1 MMLIL
6 SPTKAVFSAL
16 AITVFLLLVSSS
28 KAHESSESCLN
39 ETAIIQSNAGVASA
53 IEAAINGTLTLEDPL
68 TCSSGSSTLTCSY
81 DFEAASSNLESACA
95 AAGGQYVEY
104 GQDVIT
110 LTCQVAAN
118 GTSTEVTYVFTNAPD
133 CVGVSCDSDH
143 DHENLEA
150 FTDRIADMLNNFTAI
165 DMCSVAQ
172 VTSLAP
178 PTMGAKT
185 LFVITGAL
193 VLASTFLL

>member
-1 MMLIL
+1 MLIR

-16 AITVFLLLVSSS
+16 AIIVFSLLVSSS

-39 ETAIIQSNAGVASA
+39 ETAIIQSNADVASA

-68 TCSSGSSTLTCSY
+68 TCSSDSSTLTCSY
-81 DFEAASSNLESACA
+81 DFEAASSNLESACM

-104 GQDVIT
+104 GEDVIT
-110 LTCQVAAN
+110 LTCQVTVASGA
-118 GTSTEVTYVFTNAPD
+118 STEVTYVFTNAPN
-133 CVGVSCDSDH
+133 CVGDSCDPEE

-165 DMCSVAQ
+165 DMCTVAQ